1 VATASTMS
9 ETSWSLRSMT
19 ADDVPIVA
27 ALHAA
32 SWRRAYRGI
41 LGDDYLD
48 GDLIAEREGVWRPK
62 LVDAREGHGWIA
74 VHDATGDALGFVF
87 LRPRADAQWGS
98 LVDNLHV
105 VAAEQGR
112 GIGRALLAAVGVWC
126 AAQAAEVGVYLWV
139 FTENHAARG
148 FYARVGGAEVEAVE
162 QLASDG
168 RMLPELRV
176 AWSSPTALLAATAR
190 RGDVR
195 DA

>member
-1 VATASTMS
+1 
-9 ETSWSLRSMT
+9 MT
-19 ADDVPIVA
+19 TRDVPVVA

-48 GDLIAEREGVWRPK
+48 GDLVAEREQLWTTK
-62 LVDAREGHGWIA
+62 LGNRREGHGWIA

-87 LRPRADAQWGS
+87 LKPRADAQWGS

-112 GIGRALLAAVGVWC
+112 GIGRALLERVGEWC
-126 AAQAAEVGVYLWV
+126 AAESPEVGVYLWV

-162 QLASDG
+162 LLASDG
-168 RMLPELRV
+168 RMRPELRV
-176 AWSSPTALLAATAR
+176 AWSSPTALMAETAR
-190 RGDVR
+190 RDDVR

>member
-9 ETSWSLRSMT
+9 ETSWSLRAMT
-19 ADDVPIVA
+19 ADDVPVVA

-48 GDLIAEREGVWRPK
+48 GDLIAEREQVWRTK
-62 LVDAREGHGWIA
+62 LGDRREGHGWMA

-112 GIGRALLAAVGVWC
+112 GIGRALLERVGEWC
-126 AAQAAEVGVYLWV
+126 ATQVPTEGVYLWV

-148 FYARVGGAEVEAVE
+148 FYARVGGAEVEAVAL
-162 QLASDG
+162 LASDG
-168 RMLPELRV
+168 RMRPELRV

-190 RGDVR
+190 RDDVR